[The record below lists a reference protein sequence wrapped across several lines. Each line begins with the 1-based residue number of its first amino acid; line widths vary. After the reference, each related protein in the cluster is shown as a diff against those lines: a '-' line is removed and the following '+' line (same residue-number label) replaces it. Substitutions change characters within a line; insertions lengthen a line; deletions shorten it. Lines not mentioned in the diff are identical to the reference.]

1 MSITVRIPTPL
12 RRVTNGEDKV
22 TVEGSN
28 LNEIIGSLDDQY
40 PGIRARI
47 CNDQGDLRNFVNV
60 YVNGED
66 VRFLLTL
73 GQERLDD
80 RFERGVLLTGKRGLA
95 DDTQLAGGLL
105 EQTQQRLGR
114 PDVPG

>member
-28 LNEIIGSLDDQY
+28 LNEIIGSLNDQY
-40 PGIRARI
+40 PGIKDRI
-47 CNDQGDLRNFVNV
+47 CDDQGGLRNFVNV

-66 VRFLLTL
+66 VRFLDGLETSTK
-73 GQERLDD
+73 
-80 RFERGVLLTGKRGLA
+80 TGDEISIVPA
-95 DDTQLAGGLL
+95 VAGG
-105 EQTQQRLGR
+105 RA
-114 PDVPG
+114 

>member
-22 TVEGSN
+22 TVEGAN
-28 LNEIIGSLDDQY
+28 LSEIIGSLDNQY

-47 CNDQGDLRNFVNV
+47 CDDKGDLRNFVNV

-66 VRFLLTL
+66 VRFLE
-73 GQERLDD
+73 GLDTSTK
-80 RFERGVLLTGKRGLA
+80 TGDEISIVPA
-95 DDTQLAGGLL
+95 VAGGSK
-105 EQTQQRLGR
+105 
-114 PDVPG
+114 